1 MDRVSCG
8 ATVNGVAKS
17 DMTDGSN
24 MPSAHFSRKKLKM
37 AVSRATGV

>member
-1 MDRVSCG
+1 MDRVSWG

-24 MPSAHFSRKKLKM
+24 TPSAHFSRKKQDGSL
-37 AVSRATGV
+37 